1 MIFVAQTWLASFHM
15 GALLCKII
23 FLRFLLSSKDSFF
36 SASVTWTCKREKNDP
51 LKIVACSR
59 KLNLIHMHHIVTSFH
74 YYTKLRCDQIFSI
87 NNFSA
92 ILYVLTYMARPL
104 VWVYAQYAE
113 ARCYPKI
120 GFFVCVLRRF
130 YTGRKNVLFYAKFF
144 EFEEFPIVPFFNSIQ
159 LTNVGSFLH

>member
-1 MIFVAQTWLASFHM
+1 MAQTWLASFHM
-15 GALLCKII
+15 GALLRKII

-36 SASVTWTCKREKNDP
+36 SASVTWTCKRQKNDP

-92 ILYVLTYMARPL
+92 ISLARPL
-104 VWVYAQYAE
+104 VWDYPPVYLHLIFWNIE
-113 ARCYPKI
+113 CHLI
-120 GFFVCVLRRF
+120 FFQFRNIKF
-130 YTGRKNVLFYAKFF
+130 KKSKNQFDF
-144 EFEEFPIVPFFNSIQ
+144 EIDFCR
-159 LTNVGSFLH
+159 LHRQ

>member
-1 MIFVAQTWLASFHM
+1 MAQTWLASFHM

-92 ILYVLTYMARPL
+92 ILYALTYMARPL

-113 ARCYPKI
+113 ARCYPKKRI
-120 GFFVCVLRRF
+120 FFCVYAFTQEGKMSLIKIACF
-130 YTGRKNVLFYAKFF
+130 MLNFMNLKSKPSHLF
-144 EFEEFPIVPFFNSIQ
+144 
-159 LTNVGSFLH
+159 LG

>member
-1 MIFVAQTWLASFHM
+1 MAQTWLASFHM

-92 ILYVLTYMARPL
+92 ILYVLTYMASPL
-104 VWVYAQYAE
+104 FWVYAQYAE
-113 ARCYPKI
+113 ARCYPKKRN
-120 GFFVCVLRRF
+120 FFVCRRF
-130 YTGRKNVLFYAKFF
+130 NKGRKNVFNKNCLFYPKFF
-144 EFEEFPIVPFFNSIQ
+144 ESEV
-159 LTNVGSFLH
+159 TT